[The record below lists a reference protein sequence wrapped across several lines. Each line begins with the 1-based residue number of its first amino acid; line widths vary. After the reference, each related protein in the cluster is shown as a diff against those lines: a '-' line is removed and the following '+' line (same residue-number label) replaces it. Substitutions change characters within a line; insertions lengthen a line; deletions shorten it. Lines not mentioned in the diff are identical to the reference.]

1 MSKQIP
7 PATPKQTKSPLSLP
21 SSTKQSGKLVATI
34 LSTYDLPTS
43 EKTVTDPT
51 CVSMSILGSELKT
64 GPPCFKQR
72 EKNNFRFVNDKDSTS
87 SSVGGSNELTV
98 TAPLSALYPATA
110 MFRVHYGANDETLV
124 AQCPLNTTLQINEQ
138 KWLILHLVPES
149 TLQSETTT
157 SSTTTDSETPIKDD
171 NDTNQPTLRLK
182 LIMEGPYR
190 QEIALG
196 ISIANTWFSIM
207 DKFTFAST
215 QTASSI
221 TSHLPNKVPFMKY
234 LLVPT
239 VPLAASA
246 VALLPVGL
254 GILVLGLPFFLPLL
268 VVILGVATTIL
279 SCGVGVYLSSSSG
292 REHAG
297 TVLQPI
303 YNAFSSTQSGQRLL
317 YQTGSRPSPVA
328 LAEVVM
334 PQDMMGKLVTSL
346 VIDFIG
352 SSSYLLPVVGEAFDL
367 AWAPTQ
373 TVLIMAMYNSSMPSL
388 KYISFIEEI
397 MPFTDLLP
405 SATLGWVRTYSPLLI
420 EEGMKRVE
428 DLKVVVRGETQAFRQ
443 GPVNSSV

>member
-1 MSKQIP
+1 MSEQTP
-7 PATPKQTKSPLSLP
+7 PTISQPVKSPLLP
-21 SSTKQSGKLVATI
+21 PPTKQSGKLVAAV

-43 EKTVTDPT
+43 KTDPT
-51 CVSMSILGSELKT
+51 FVSMSILGTELKT

-72 EKNNFRFVNDKDSTS
+72 DKNNFRFVNDKDSTS
-87 SSVGGSNELTV
+87 SAGGSNELTV

-110 MFRVHYGANDETLV
+110 MFRVHYGPNDETLV

-149 TLQSETTT
+149 TLQSEENF
-157 SSTTTDSETPIKDD
+157 SSNTTDTGTSIKDD

-196 ISIANTWFSIM
+196 ISIATTWFSMM
-207 DKFTFAST
+207 DTFTNASS

-234 LLVPT
+234 LLIPT

-246 VALLPVGL
+246 VALLPIGL

-268 VVILGVATTIL
+268 VVILGIAATIL
-279 SCGVGVYLSSSSG
+279 AGSVGVYLSSSSG
-292 REHAG
+292 RDHAG
-297 TVLQPI
+297 IILQPI
-303 YNAFSSTQSGQRLL
+303 YNAFCSTQSGQRLL

-334 PQDMMGKLVTSL
+334 PQDMMGKLVASL

-352 SSSYLLPVVGEAFDL
+352 SSSYLLPGVGEAFDL

-373 TVLIMAMYNSSMPSL
+373 TVLIMAMYDSSMPSL

-397 MPFTDLLP
+397 IPFTDLLP
-405 SATLGWVRTYSPLLI
+405 SATLGWVRTYSPILM
-420 EEGMKRVE
+420 EEGMRRVE

-443 GPVNSSV
+443 E